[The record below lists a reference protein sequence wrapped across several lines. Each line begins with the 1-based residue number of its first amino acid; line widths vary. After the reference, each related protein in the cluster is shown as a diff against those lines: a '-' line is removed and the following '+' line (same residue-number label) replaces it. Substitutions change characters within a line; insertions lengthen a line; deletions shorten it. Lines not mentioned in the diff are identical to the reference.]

1 MREYLRKMDPNVKLF
16 FIISALIG
24 LGMGLSDSVYSN
36 YFKDVYDVTA
46 LQRGL
51 IETPRE
57 LPGMLLLVMTSLAGF
72 LGDLRL
78 AIIAQLLCAAGVLVL
93 GLWTPPFGLM
103 LVFLFIN
110 STGMHLYMPLQESIA
125 VSLIKDGKTGS
136 WLGKFTGFR
145 TAFVMVAGL
154 LVFFGF
160 GSGFLSF
167 NNPIVIFIIA
177 AACSAVA
184 ALLFIKM
191 RRNAG
196 EVYEKGRPKFRFVF
210 KKRYAIYYVLAIVNG
225 AHKQIMTVFGPWVL
239 IELMLQQ
246 TDTMAILSVIGSG
259 IGVLFIPLLGRLV
272 DQFGVKKVMFG
283 EGLVFIFVYLGYAFV
298 QQAFSPE
305 VALWCCFA
313 FYVLNRMGMQFAV
326 ARTVYLRNIAETPED
341 IMPTL
346 STGISLDHLV
356 SIAASAL
363 GGWIWYEWG
372 YQYVFFIAAGLSLI
386 NMAAALIIKED
397 KPKAQA

>member
-1 MREYLRKMDPNVKLF
+1 MVLREYLRKMDPNVKLF

-196 EVYEKGRPKFRFVF
+196 EVYEKGKPKFRFVF
-210 KKRYAIYYVLAIVNG
+210 KKRYTIY
-225 AHKQIMTVFGPWVL
+225 
-239 IELMLQQ
+239 
-246 TDTMAILSVIGSG
+246 
-259 IGVLFIPLLGRLV
+259 
-272 DQFGVKKVMFG
+272 
-283 EGLVFIFVYLGYAFV
+283 
-298 QQAFSPE
+298 
-305 VALWCCFA
+305 
-313 FYVLNRMGMQFAV
+313 
-326 ARTVYLRNIAETPED
+326 
-341 IMPTL
+341 
-346 STGISLDHLV
+346 
-356 SIAASAL
+356 
-363 GGWIWYEWG
+363 
-372 YQYVFFIAAGLSLI
+372 LSLI
-386 NMAAALIIKED
+386 HISE
-397 KPKAQA
+397 PTRH